1 MTGRIAQSF
10 IDRVLD
16 RTDLVDL
23 IDRRVKLKR
32 SGKNY
37 SACCPF
43 HQEKTPS
50 FTVSR
55 EKQFYYCFGCGA
67 SGNALS
73 FLMDYEHQGFIDAL
87 KQLASPLGLDLP
99 DTAETPTA
107 REDHAPLLAALE
119 FANRSFKLQLRH
131 HPQKQRA
138 IAYLKQRGIT
148 GDIAREFSLGYA
160 PPGWDHLAKQAM
172 PPELRQGLLTTGLLI
187 ERKDSG
193 QACYDAMRDRIIF
206 PIRDFRGRII
216 GLGGRVLNDDKPK
229 YLNSPESI
237 IFHKGRELY
246 GLYEAKQAGK
256 IKQLVVVEG
265 YMDVI
270 ALAQHGLRFAVATL
284 GTATSTTHIE
294 RMFRLV
300 DHLIFCFDGDEAGR
314 RAAWKAVN
322 ACLPVITDGKRL
334 GFMFLPEG
342 DDPDSLVRREGAAA
356 FAERMQQ
363 AEGLADFMFRHQSAD
378 LNLESLEDKA
388 VLAQRLRPLMDQISA
403 GIYLDLLRQRLAS
416 ITGLHEAP
424 VNPTELPA
432 SPAPRTAT
440 PHLFKRRPPTRAST
454 SLCDKALRL
463 LLQNT
468 QLATE
473 LDLPDLKDLPLEH
486 VDLLQAVLDLI
497 AQHPHISTAG
507 MLGFWHGTD
516 IGADLAILAAT
527 EFLLPEHDSHQEIAD
542 ISNRFHV
549 VYLEHRIDMLTT
561 ELTQNPSMQ
570 LLSEQ
575 VILHQELENRRRQ
588 GHH

>member
-16 RTDLVDL
+16 RTDIVDL

-37 SACCPF
+37 AACCPF

-87 KQLASPLGLDLP
+87 KHLASPLGLDLP
-99 DTAETPTA
+99 DSQDAPTA
-107 REDHAPLLAALE
+107 RDDHAPLFAALE
-119 FANRSFKLQLRH
+119 CAIRSFINQLRH

-138 IAYLKQRGIT
+138 VTYLKQRGIT

-160 PPGWDHLAKQAM
+160 PPGWDHLSKQ
-172 PPELRQGLLTTGLLI
+172 PLTPELRQGLLTTGLLI

-229 YLNSPESI
+229 YLNSPESGV
-237 IFHKGRELY
+237 FHKGRELY

-256 IKQLVVVEG
+256 IKQLLVVEG

-300 DHLIFCFDGDEAGR
+300 DHIIFCFDGDDAGR
-314 RAAWKAVN
+314 GAAWKAVN

-342 DDPDSLVRREGAAA
+342 EDPDSLVRREGAAA
-356 FAERMQQ
+356 FAERIQQ
-363 AEGLADFMFRHQSAD
+363 AEGLADFMFRHQSSD
-378 LNLESLEDKA
+378 LNLNSLEDKA
-388 VLAQRLRPLMDQISA
+388 VLAQRLRPLMEQITA
-403 GIYLDLLRQRLAS
+403 GLYQDMLRQRLS
-416 ITGLHEAP
+416 NITGIPETP
-424 VNPTELPA
+424 
-432 SPAPRTAT
+432 AT
-440 PHLFKRRPPTRAST
+440 PVAQHTPPVQPTVTRRPLRQQNRPST

-468 QLATE
+468 RLASE
-473 LDLPDLKDLPLEH
+473 LQLPDLNDLPLEH

-516 IGADLAILAAT
+516 IGADLAILAAS
-527 EFLLPEHDSHQEIAD
+527 EFLLPAHDSHQEIAD

-549 VYLEHRIDMLTT
+549 VYLEHRIDLLTT

-570 LLSEQ
+570 ILSEQ
-575 VILHQELENRRRQ
+575 VILRQELENRRRQ